1 MKSPID
7 TIYEQVEAEQ
17 TVKLPS
23 FKRVALLVSRAM
35 AGLAAQRQAKSI
47 PGQVEVFTKEEDA
60 FAHLD
65 AL

>member
-1 MKSPID
+1 MRDGVASDEYAIF
-7 TIYEQVEAEQ
+7 VSAAA
-17 TVKLPS
+17 TVAIPTTSASTRWLT
-23 FKRVALLVSRAM
+23 
-35 AGLAAQRQAKSI
+35 QRQAKSI